1 MPKILKILT
10 GPQEGAELEL
20 SVGVALRLG
29 TDDSCDAV
37 LVDAMAPANA
47 MELIQEGENVFATA
61 AAERLFVGDE
71 PLAVGVKTPIQD
83 YAVMTIGSTRCAV
96 GDADKPW
103 PPLRWIPL
111 DVLMTEKSQPQ
122 VETKPTEEAT
132 TASEQSKENDAPLSR
147 EQLEKLD
154 ELQSKKR
161 AAHNRRLAI
170 VSWLLLILICIIG
183 MWLTGRYVWDLA
195 APKEKAETAD
205 IVQNAHKTRLERLR
219 EKAEALGLTIEE
231 EEDGTIRKISG
242 NVPKLSQRTIIE
254 QIVKYDCPQVVC
266 EMTDDETLARSVKEL
281 IWGLTE
287 GRLKLVS
294 LTNRMAKIVGMTNSE
309 DEWKTIVDNIRHD
322 IPRLAK
328 IEGEIVYADVMAAKL
343 REALTKTGFQ
353 NVRVE
358 ILPGELQFVG
368 YAPKDSSKTF
378 VKFVEEAV
386 KYFPDNVKLS
396 NLVKWKDPE
405 MNVEGEAPVEPKA
418 QQLPI
423 TGIVVHPYP
432 CVILADGQRLGT
444 GSQVGGYTIDEISL
458 TEVSLSRNEEKLT
471 WRP

>member
-20 SVGVALRLG
+20 SVGIALRIG
-29 TDDSCDAV
+29 TDDSCDVV
-37 LVDAMAPANA
+37 LVDAMAPAQA
-47 MELIQEGENVFATA
+47 MELVQEGDDIFVTV
-61 AAERLFVGDE
+61 AAERIFAGDAPLPVGE
-71 PLAVGVKTPIQD
+71 KTTLPD
-83 YAVMTIGSTRCAV
+83 YTILTIGSTRCAI

-111 DVLMTEKSQPQ
+111 DVLLAEKP
-122 VETKPTEEAT
+122 ETKEEEKPQ
-132 TASEQSKENDAPLSR
+132 EQTPEQPEETPLSR

-154 ELQSKKR
+154 ELQSKQRAKR
-161 AAHNRRLAI
+161 GRSRAI
-170 VSWLLLILICIIG
+170 VSWLLLILICAAG
-183 MWLTGRYVWDLA
+183 MWFTGRHVWKIA
-195 APKEKAETAD
+195 EPKEKEEAED
-205 IVQNAHKTRLERLR
+205 IAENAHKTRIEKLR
-219 EKAEALGLTIEE
+219 ERAEALGLTIEK
-231 EEDGTIRKISG
+231 EEDGSLKRISG
-242 NVPKLSQRTIIE
+242 NVPKTSQRTIME
-254 QIVKYDCPQVVC
+254 QIVKYDCPQVIC

-294 LTNRMAKIVGMTNSE
+294 LTDRIAKIIGMTNSE

-328 IEGEIVYADVMAAKL
+328 IEGEVVYADVMAAKL
-343 REALTKTGFQ
+343 REALAKTGFQ
-353 NVRVE
+353 DVRVE

-368 YAPKDSSKTF
+368 YAPKENRQTF
-378 VKFVEEAV
+378 VKLVEEAV
-386 KYFPDNVKLS
+386 KYFPENAKLS

-405 MNVEGEAPVEPKA
+405 MTVEGEAPVEPKA
-418 QQLPI
+418 RQLPI